1 MRVTKGTPTMRPH
14 RVRFTIRGLMIAVL
28 VVAVLLS
35 LPIRDLILLILCTT
49 VLAIMFCS
57 AYRLAIMTHG
67 WRGHSHA
74 RRGRHVERVI

>member
-1 MRVTKGTPTMRPH
+1 MRPRH
-14 RVRFTIRGLMIAVL
+14 VRFTIRGLMIAVL

-35 LPIRDLILLILCTT
+35 MPIRDLIFLMLCTT
-49 VLAIMFCS
+49 VLAIMYYC

-74 RRGRHVERVI
+74 GQGRNLERVIRR